1 MLLPPYSSSFGWYM
15 AREGAVE
22 PVADIVWLHGTPR
35 ASRASASGS
44 LRSRVSLDTPV
55 TPESPFCK
63 RKREGAKS

>member
-1 MLLPPYSSSFGWYM
+1 MLIPPYSSFGWWL
-15 AREGAVE
+15 ARAQNALQTSCGC
-22 PVADIVWLHGTPR
+22 GTPR

-44 LRSRVSLDTPV
+44 LRSRVSLDTV